1 MNFTRNQGSSKGQ
14 VAIIGGGPAGAITAL
29 ALTRAGVSVVVIER
43 EVRSEWKIG
52 EGLPPAVKPIL
63 HKLELWERFLADGH
77 LASYGNCSG
86 WGSDK
91 LVDHS
96 FVFHPHGCGWH
107 LDRNRFD
114 QMLLNSAVEAGATLV
129 LSAESE
135 NTMAADVVV
144 DASGRNSWL
153 ARRQGAR
160 RINHDNLV
168 GSAALLKVGNGV
180 ADQDSLTMVEAVADG
195 WWYAA
200 LLPDQKLV
208 VVFLSDA
215 DLEATRMARTAEGW
229 LALLK
234 QTKHLR
240 NRVERHAY
248 RIELEPRLVSANSS
262 RLDVM
267 AGESWLAVG
276 DAAAAFDP
284 LSSQGIITAMESGM
298 LAAQAIQAKLVGQ
311 PEALNTYAQRME
323 KIFAAYLANRDF
335 YYAQER
341 RWPESKFWQRRHG
354 AMI

>member
-1 MNFTRNQGSSKGQ
+1 MSFTGHKDSSSAR

-29 ALTRAGVSVVVIER
+29 ELAKAGISVALVDR
-43 EVRSEWKIG
+43 EADGKWKLG
-52 EGLPPAVKPIL
+52 EGLPPAAKPIL
-63 HKLELWERFLADGH
+63 QQLGLWERFLADGH
-77 LASYGNCSG
+77 LASYGNCSA
-86 WGSDK
+86 WGSDE

-107 LDRNRFD
+107 LNRSRFD
-114 QMLLNSAVEAGATLV
+114 QLLLNAAVEAGAKLV
-129 LSAESE
+129 FDAEIE
-135 NTMAADVVV
+135 TTAADFVV
-144 DASGRNSWL
+144 DASGRSSWL
-153 ARRQGAR
+153 ARRRQAR
-160 RINHDNLV
+160 RITHDNLV
-168 GSAALLKVGNGV
+168 GSAAVLKAGNDV

-200 LLPDQKLV
+200 LLPDQNLV
-208 VVFLSDA
+208 AVFLSDA
-215 DLEATRMARTAEGW
+215 DLESTRTARTADGW

-234 QTKHLR
+234 QTNHLR
-240 NRVERHAY
+240 NRVARHAY
-248 RIELEPRLVSANSS
+248 EIELEPRLVSANSS

-284 LSSQGIITAMESGM
+284 LSSQGIITAMESGV
-298 LAAQAIQAKLVGQ
+298 LAAQAIQAWMAGQ

-323 KIFAAYLANRDF
+323 QTFAAYLANRNF

-354 AMI
+354 ALI